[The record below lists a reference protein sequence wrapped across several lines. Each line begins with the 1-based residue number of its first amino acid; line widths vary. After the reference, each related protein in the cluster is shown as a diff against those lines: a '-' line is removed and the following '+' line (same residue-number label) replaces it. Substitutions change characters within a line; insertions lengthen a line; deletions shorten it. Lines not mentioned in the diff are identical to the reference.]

1 MDKLKN
7 LSAQT
12 YKQQAIFF
20 LNSTWD
26 HLGEKESENVWSYV
40 SDMVELDEKN
50 GKEGCELEE
59 LIAHRFLER
68 RGETLTVREMR
79 EVLRE
84 IDIDTNKNVSLSE
97 YLIFRYKLDWHPYV
111 NNSLADPEELRE
123 AQRLLDAAQARMKE
137 AVAVADAA
145 RAAEAEVRATLAEL
159 EAQQK
164 AYDDR
169 TEELKQK
176 SETGGL
182 VARNRAKN
190 ELEQHLASDPTPLA
204 RAKINQGAAVRKAE
218 KARKAVEP
226 AEEAAIAA
234 YNEADAY
241 LKEVASRTGSAQG
254 GVWWLQRELHESKKF
269 LPQARGGI
277 SK

>member
-137 AVAVADAA
+137 AVAVADTA